1 MKTKFSILGVITLLL
16 YSCQDKSPLIEDIAD
31 SDSVMAVKNIEQQT
45 LRKWSSLNKE
55 SDSIITSAELIINQQ
70 EQGMEIKGQ
79 NNKAEKRLYEA
90 RYHLDQ
96 FKKKVNYIRDY
107 ETTTESFD
115 SSVVHTLDSLKLDY
129 LQEKLKLEAALC
141 EFREFNVP

>member
-16 YSCQDKSPLIEDIAD
+16 SSCQDKSSLPENMSD
-31 SDSVMAVKNIEQQT
+31 SDSVMGSKNIEQQT

-55 SDSIITSAELIINQQ
+55 SDSIIKSATLIINQQ
-70 EQGMEIKGQ
+70 KQDMEIKGQ
-79 NNKAEKRLYEA
+79 NSKIEKKLYEA

-96 FKKKVNYIRDY
+96 FKKRVNYIKDY
-107 ETTTESFD
+107 ETNTESFD

-141 EFREFNVP
+141 EFQEFNVP